1 MMLIFIKSNCLI
13 YLKLKVMLKL
23 NVSEL
28 KSQFLSDCQ
37 HPELSKIVLNKID
50 DDETVFEYPNDFRD
64 ASAGVSG
71 FIYYTDTV
79 KFAKKN
85 IYLILQAVNQFES
98 DCGVLDKPQDDETQY
113 YNWLAWFALEN
124 TISDLIRFLED

>member
-37 HPELSKIVLNKID
+37 HPELSKIVLNQID

-85 IYLILQAVNQFES
+85 IYLILQAVN
-98 DCGVLDKPQDDETQY
+98 
-113 YNWLAWFALEN
+113 
-124 TISDLIRFLED
+124 